1 MDNNKIICKS
11 KNNNMSNIQEVGN
24 YVKELKY
31 KHKKTT
37 NRLNKYLEENTKDEV
52 EELEKAMR
60 NLNKKVDSL
69 KETDYYLNMEKK
81 LESYEEKIQITMTNV
96 LIYYKKAIKRIFKE
110 YPDESEKKHKLL
122 KFHNSLEEAFLT
134 EDEKKIIK
142 TIKTEIKQIPH
153 KIVSIPI

>member
-1 MDNNKIICKS
+1 MDNNKIVLRS
-11 KNNNMSNIQEVGN
+11 NNNNISNINDVGK

-37 NRLNKYLEENTKDEV
+37 NKLNKYLNENTKQEV
-52 EELEKAMR
+52 EELEKAMKR
-60 NLNKKVDSL
+60 LNKKVDSL
-69 KETDYYLNMEKK
+69 KETDYYLKMEKK

-110 YPDESEKKHKLL
+110 YPDEIEKKEKLI

-134 EDEKKIIK
+134 EDEKNIIK

>member
-1 MDNNKIICKS
+1 M
-11 KNNNMSNIQEVGN
+11 
-24 YVKELKY
+24 
-31 KHKKTT
+31 
-37 NRLNKYLEENTKDEV
+37 NKYLEENTKEEV

-60 NLNKKVDSL
+60 RLNKKVDYL
-69 KETDYYLNMEKK
+69 KETDYYSHMEKK

-96 LIYYKKAIKRIFKE
+96 LIYYKKAIKKIFKE
-110 YPDESEKKHKLL
+110 YPDDVEKKEKLI

-134 EDEKKIIK
+134 EDEKNIIK